1 MEAQPDALSEDQV
14 VVITYRTRESL
25 GLLRHKPAN
34 CRFPS
39 SKEVRIEIK
48 CLPPAEADFI
58 RKQSIGNKNPRQPQ
72 QPNTCVQRLGLGRWQ
87 ELPAEILGS
96 GRSEALGSA
105 TAGA

>member
-25 GLLRHKPAN
+25 GLLWHKPAN
-34 CRFPS
+34 CRSPS

-48 CLPPAEADFI
+48 CLPPAEAGFI
-58 RKQSIGNKNPRQPQ
+58 RKQSIGNKNPRQAQ
-72 QPNTCVQRLGLGRWQ
+72 QPTCVQQLGLGRWQ
-87 ELPAEILGS
+87 ELPAEVVGS